1 MGYQYR
7 LGFAMARTAGHATHV
22 ANLAKIARSDS
33 TVEARWTDVRSHV
46 DGGRVESITSRLG
59 RGQSI
64 RHLVDLVGGLR
75 FSELDALLTNVS
87 EIALYPRR
95 LRRCPVL
102 VDFDSTPAQLA
113 AMPEYAR
120 PIATGRLAGLRD
132 ARVRRLW
139 DDVHTFVAWSEWA
152 KASAVNDYRIEPER
166 VVVNPP
172 GVDLDLWAPLQ
183 ERHRRTNRPTRI
195 LFVGGDLRRK
205 GGHMLV
211 EWFTR
216 RRPADTELH
225 LVTREP
231 VEPTAG
237 VIVHTDLTPNSDRLV
252 SLYRNSDVF
261 VLPSSAECF
270 GIATVEAMAVGLPV
284 IVGDVGASSEIVE
297 DGRNGHLVRPGDIND
312 LGDAL
317 AAVLGDEDSRQQM
330 GQRSRALAAER
341 YDAASNAAATLDLM
355 KMASREAR

>member
-1 MGYQYR
+1 MV
-7 LGFAMARTAGHATHV
+7 RTAGHATHV
-22 ANLAKIARSDS
+22 ANLAKIAGEDS
-33 TVEARWTDVRSHV
+33 TVDAKWTDVRSHV
-46 DGGRVESITSRLG
+46 GGGRVEWVTSRLG

-64 RHLVDLVGGLR
+64 RPLVDLVGGLR
-75 FSELDALLTNVS
+75 WSEIDALLTNLP

-95 LRRCPVL
+95 MRRCPVL

-120 PIATGRLAGLRD
+120 PNASGRLAGLRD

-152 KASAVNDYRIEPER
+152 KASAVDDYGIDPER

-172 GVDLDLWAPLQ
+172 GVDLDLWTPL
-183 ERHRRTNRPTRI
+183 EKNHRRTNRPMRI

-205 GGHMLV
+205 GGQLLV
-211 EWFTR
+211 EWFVR
-216 RRPADTELH
+216 RRPAETELH

-231 VEPTAG
+231 VEPADG

-252 SLYRNSDVF
+252 DLYRNSDVF

-270 GIATVEAMAVGLPV
+270 GIATIEAMAMGLPV
-284 IVGDVGASSEIVE
+284 VVGDVGASSEIVE
-297 DGRNGHLVRPGDIND
+297 DGGNGHLIRPGDING

-317 AAVLGDEDSRQQM
+317 DAILGDEDSRQRM

-341 YDAASNAAATLDLM
+341 YDVASTAATMLDLM
-355 KMASREAR
+355 KKASRETH